1 MALIDIFG
9 IFNAVEAFWII
20 IPAYAANGLAPLA
33 KFTQKHPLDGGRK
46 LKDGRPIFGN
56 GKSWEG
62 SIIGIAMAVLI
73 SSLMGLAFYLLPWD
87 LSPIPLDVAAMGPV
101 LGFMLGLGAI
111 SGDVVKSFFKR
122 RLGFERGRSVPIVD
136 QLDFI
141 LGALLLA
148 SLVVPIKISWVILLA
163 IVTPLFHL
171 SANYMAYLLG
181 VKKEPW

>member
-1 MALIDIFG
+1 MEIFG
-9 IFNAVEAFWII
+9 IFNVVEAFWII

-33 KFTQKHPLDGGRK
+33 KFTARHPIDRGKNYR
-46 LKDGRPIFGN
+46 DGRPIFGA
-56 GKSWEG
+56 GKTWEG
-62 SIIGIAMAVLI
+62 CIIGIVTAIFIA
-73 SSLMGLAFYLLPWD
+73 SFMGLAFYFLPWD
-87 LSPIPLDVAAMGPV
+87 LSPIELQVAKMGPL

-111 SGDVVKSFFKR
+111 TADIVKSFFKR
-122 RLGFERGRSVPIVD
+122 RFGFERGRSLPIVD

-141 LGALLLA
+141 LGAFLFA
-148 SLVVPIKISWVILLA
+148 SLVIPVKISWVILLA

>member
-1 MALIDIFG
+1 MSPIEIFG
-9 IFNAVEAFWII
+9 IFNLVEAFWIV

-33 KFTQKHPLDGGRK
+33 KFTSRHPVDGGK
-46 LKDGRPIFGN
+46 TWKDGRPIFGA
-56 GKSWEG
+56 GKTWEG
-62 SIIGIAMAVLI
+62 SLIGIVVAVFV
-73 SSLMGLAFYLLPWD
+73 SSLMGLAFYFLPWD
-87 LSPIPLDVAAMGPV
+87 LSPIPIQVAAMGPV

-111 SGDVVKSFFKR
+111 TGDIVKSFFKR
-122 RLGFERGRSVPIVD
+122 RFGFERGKSFPVVD

-141 LGALLLA
+141 LGAFLFA
-148 SLVVPIKISWVILLA
+148 SLVTPIKISWVILLA